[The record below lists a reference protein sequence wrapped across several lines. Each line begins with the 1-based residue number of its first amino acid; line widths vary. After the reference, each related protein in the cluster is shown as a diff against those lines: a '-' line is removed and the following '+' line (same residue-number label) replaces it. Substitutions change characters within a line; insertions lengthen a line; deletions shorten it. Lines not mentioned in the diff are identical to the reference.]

1 MAGNPLNT
9 EKCAGDKPSDY
20 DSSWTSE
27 TCKTSECTSTD
38 TEGTGTDTE
47 GTGTEAGLAQVEG
60 EKIDAIEELAQM
72 EGYWT
77 DSLSSILDKTT
88 EFASDAYDTVKEA
101 ASDAYDTLEE
111 YWNKLPQEEGEKN
124 DAIEELAQVEVGA
137 VYDYWAPENCT
148 PGFYC

>member
-27 TCKTSECTSTD
+27 TCKTSECTS
-38 TEGTGTDTE
+38 TDTE

-137 VYDYWAPENCT
+137 V
-148 PGFYC
+148 